1 MGILNMKLGKADSSN
16 ADFGLVGQG
25 IEVNGDIVFADQLH
39 VYGKVTGK
47 LASKSG
53 TLVIGESGELDA
65 QVDVGVC
72 VVHGNFRGNVTART
86 KLEIRR
92 TGKVT
97 GDVVTPVLLVEEGA
111 VFNGVIRM
119 GQEASGRILEE
130 VPQADGAEAQR
141 QARRA

>member
-1 MGILNMKLGKADSSN
+1 MMGILNMKLGKADSNN

-25 IEVNGDIVFADQLH
+25 IEVNGDVVFADQLH
-39 VYGKVTGK
+39 IYGKVTGK

-53 TLVIGESGELDA
+53 TLVVGETGDLDA

-72 VVHGNFRGNVTART
+72 VIHGTFKGNVTART
-86 KLEIRR
+86 KLEIKR
-92 TGKVT
+92 TGRVT

-130 VPQADGAEAQR
+130 VPAPGEAPR